1 MSVNLSP
8 IGNGINFLTTTGQ
21 PLAGGKLYTYQAG
34 SSTPLTTYTDNNGLI
49 ANTNPIILGTD
60 GRLPSELWLT
70 YGYNYKFAL
79 QDANSNAIATY
90 DNLYGILG
98 SIPSIGATFSTG
110 MIILWKG
117 AVGAVP
123 SGFALCNGANG
134 TPDLRDRFIVGA
146 GNLYAVNATGGSA
159 DSVVVSHNH
168 TATSVSTV
176 TDPTHTHSQLGY
188 SYTSA
193 APGGGTPLASG
204 YTNIVGTTGSSS
216 TGITVATATTTVAPS
231 GSVVGTNAN
240 NPLYYALAYIMAL

>member
-49 ANTNPIILGTD
+49 ANTNPIILSTD

-79 QDANSNAIATY
+79 QDANNNAIATY

-98 SIPSIGATFSTG
+98 SIPSTGATFSSG

-159 DSVVVSHNH
+159 DAVVVSHTH
-168 TATSVSTV
+168 TATFTGNPLAAHNHTYNGNSGSNIQGSLGGTGMTNPTSTNTSSVS
-176 TDPTHTHSQLGY
+176 
-188 SYTSA
+188 A
-193 APGGGTPLASG
+193 GTPSG
-204 YTNIVGTTGSSS
+204 
-216 TGITVATATTTVAPS
+216 TVTTVAPS
-231 GSVVGTNAN
+231 GSVDGTNAN